1 MSQRKISL
9 LTTYGCLTLV
19 LLCSGVLQA
28 CKSNESIVR
37 DFSPAEVAAAN
48 TAANESYLSP
58 IEKEVFYYLNLV
70 RMNPK
75 VFARTYVKDYLG
87 APGYTKGYAFDERKI
102 SLMRRLTTMQPLPII
117 KPSRKLFDLAECF
130 AIAQGKKGEIG
141 HDRSATNCN
150 VGYHAEC
157 CSYGNYTSGLYYVLE
172 LLVDSGEHNAA
183 LGHRNILLGDFLFMA
198 LRNAITQDT
207 EKALCLTF
215 GEPKTE
221 NRTTHILCYRCHM
234 PY

>member
-19 LLCSGVLQA
+19 LLCGGVLQA

-37 DFSPAEVAAAN
+37 DFSPAEIAAAN

-58 IEKEVFYYLNLV
+58 IEKEVFYYLNLA

-75 VFARTYVKDYLG
+75 VFARTYIKDYLG

-183 LGHRNILLGDFLFMA
+183 LGHRNILLGDFLFMGVA
-198 LRNAITQDT
+198 QRDHARYRKGVVLDFWR
-207 EKALCLTF
+207 
-215 GEPKTE
+215 TE
-221 NRTTHILCYRCHM
+221 NGK
-234 PY
+234 